1 MKRLKNRNLHYLGLS
16 AIVAVLTACASIG
29 RPQGGPRDTTPP
41 EFTHSNPAPGAT
53 NVKTTRF
60 DVYFNENVQLED
72 PTNKVIVSPAQ
83 KSMPAIT
90 SQGRRVTVEL
100 RDTLIPNTTYTIDF
114 ADAINDLNEKNILDG
129 FAIDFSTG
137 DSIDT
142 LRISGMVLEART
154 LEPAQG
160 MLVGVYSNLADSAIT
175 TLPMERVARTNQFGQ
190 FTLRNLKPGQYK
202 IFAIED
208 ANRDNHWD
216 RSENIAFYDMT
227 VSPSVEAIE
236 VTDTLR
242 SSMNLDSLVS
252 RSGVRYLPNDILLTW
267 FNEDYR
273 PQYLMDYKR
282 TDRHRVIINFAA
294 PSDTM
299 PVMTL
304 IDGPLKGST
313 LADHSIIK
321 RSIARDSI
329 EYWITDSTLIARDSM
344 LIAATYLRT
353 DTLDNLTW
361 GTDTLKFN
369 FREPKSSGKKKK
381 KKNTDADSIPEITFI
396 GFNSRSSSTQDINK
410 PLYFESTEPVAV
422 FDTAA
427 VHLQQLIDTIWT
439 PVAGAPMIEVD
450 SINPLRFTYEYKW
463 EPGTSYRLSVDSAA
477 ITGIYGHWNK
487 PVLQEIKVRKT
498 EEYGNLF
505 FRIGDTDSTAFVEL
519 LGKNDSPVATA
530 PVIDG
535 LASFRLLRPSTYYAR
550 LILDSN
556 GNGKW
561 DTGNQSGKIQP
572 EEVFYYPRKVNL
584 KANWDIEQSW
594 NIYDTPVDMQKPM
607 EIKKN
612 KPKLKGQN
620 TGYGGTEEEEDEY
633 YDEDNPFNNGYQGTT
648 NNRYDNEK
656 RNLNGG
662 GRMNFPRQF

>member
-16 AIVAVLTACASIG
+16 AIIAVLTACASIG

-41 EFTHSNPAPGAT
+41 EFTHSNPTPGAT
-53 NVKTTRF
+53 NVKTTRL
-60 DVYFNENVQLED
+60 DVYFNENIQLDE
-72 PTNKVIVSPAQ
+72 PSNKIIVSPAQ
-83 KSMPAIT
+83 KSMPSIT

-114 ADAINDLNEKNILDG
+114 ADAVNDLNEKNILDG

-160 MLVGVYSNLADSAIT
+160 ILVGVYSNLADSAIT
-175 TLPMERVARTNQFGQ
+175 TLPMERVARTNQLGQ
-190 FTLRNLKPGQYK
+190 FTLRNLKPGQYR
-202 IFAIED
+202 IFAVED

-216 RSENIAFYDMT
+216 RSENIAFYDTT

-242 SSMNLDSLVS
+242 SAMNLDSLVT
-252 RSGVRYLPNDILLTW
+252 RNGVRYLPNDILLTW

-273 PQYLMDYKR
+273 PQYLKDYKR

-369 FREPKSSGKKKK
+369 FREPKSSEKKKK
-381 KKNTDADSIPEITFI
+381 KKDKDADSIPEITFI

-410 PLYFESTEPVAV
+410 PIYFESTEPVAE
-422 FDTAA
+422 FDTTA

-439 PVAGAPMIEVD
+439 PVTGAPMIEVD
-450 SINPLRFTYEYKW
+450 SIDPLKFTYEYKW
-463 EPGTSYRLSVDSAA
+463 EPGTNYRLSVDSAA

-487 PVLQEIKVRKT
+487 PILQEIKVRKT

-535 LASFRLLRPSTYYAR
+535 LASFLLLRPGTYYAR

-561 DTGNQSGKIQP
+561 DTGNLSGKIQP

-594 NIYDTPVDMQKPM
+594 NIYDTPVDTQKPL

-612 KPKLKGQN
+612 KPKLKGQD
-620 TGYGGTEEEEDEY
+620 TGYGTNEEEDEY
-633 YDEDNPFNNGYQGTT
+633 YDEDNFFNNGYQGTT

-656 RNLNGG
+656 RNLNKG